1 MHRFLLALLLF
12 SPLVANANSDAIDI
26 RNSYE
31 DLMNSYRTGSS
42 RELKC
47 MSFSTARNYAQSLM
61 RHNKDASLA
70 RRWNKMLPRTGCRQA
85 PLIID
90 SAATNT
96 SKKPEVNQPNDGF
109 LAAEGTAIEG
119 SCLPFQKILALEW
132 TRSIK
137 AKCPDGGYISITAH

>member
-1 MHRFLLALLLF
+1 MHRFLLALLFF
-12 SPLVANANSDAIDI
+12 SPLVANANAEAIDT

-31 DLMNSYRTGSS
+31 DVMNSYRTGSS

-61 RHNKDASLA
+61 KYHKDASLA
-70 RRWNKMLPRTGCRQA
+70 RRWNAMLPKTGCKQA

-90 SAATNT
+90 PAATNA
-96 SKKPEVNQPNDGF
+96 SKNPEVNQPNKGF
-109 LAAEGTAIEG
+109 LAADETLSEG
-119 SCLPFQKILALEW
+119 SCLPFHKILALEW

-137 AKCPDGGYISITAH
+137 AQCSGGGFVSIRAH